1 MVSEEYFPAR
11 RDHDEHARQSSAISG
26 AGPFDLRLHPV
37 FCRLEPK
44 ITLVAVAENPRDI
57 TSGNE
62 DLFQEEVGELKQH
75 LKEALELCESEQVSA
90 ESLMLEGDAR
100 KSLLFAA
107 EKKVRP
113 DMLVIAR
120 HSHEP
125 DGGFI
130 ARSLTYLVD
139 ELDYMTFGSVSSFLA
154 RRIQCPL
161 LILPSL

>member
-1 MVSEEYFPAR
+1 MNIMIAYDGSRNAKLALAQTITMFRAL
-11 RDHDEHARQSSAISG
+11 D
-26 AGPFDLRLHPV
+26 
-37 FCRLEPK
+37 PK

-62 DLFQEEVGELKQH
+62 DMFQEEVAELKGY
-75 LKEALELCESEQVSA
+75 LKEAVEVCLNQQVSA
-90 ESLMLEGDAR
+90 ETMLLDGDPR
-100 KSLLFAA
+100 KMLLFAA

-130 ARSLTYLVD
+130 ARSLTYFVD

-161 LILPSL
+161 LILPSR

>member
-1 MVSEEYFPAR
+1 MKIMIAYDGSRNAR
-11 RDHDEHARQSSAISG
+11 LALAQTITMFRDLKPRIA
-26 AGPFDLRLHPV
+26 
-37 FCRLEPK
+37 
-44 ITLVAVAENPRDI
+44 LVAVAENPRDI

-62 DLFQEEVGELKQH
+62 DFFQQEVDELKQH
-75 LKEALELCESEQVSA
+75 LAEAMEVCENEQIAA
-90 ESLMLEGDAR
+90 ETMLLEGDAR
-100 KSLLFAA
+100 KMLLFAA
-107 EKKVRP
+107 EKQIRP

-130 ARSLTYLVD
+130 ARSLTYFVD

-154 RRIQCPL
+154 RRVQCPL

>member
-1 MVSEEYFPAR
+1 MKIMIAYDGSRNAKLALAQTITMF
-11 RDHDEHARQSSAISG
+11 HDL
-26 AGPFDLRLHPV
+26 GPNL
-37 FCRLEPK
+37 
-44 ITLVAVAENPRDI
+44 ILVAVAENPRDI
-57 TSGNE
+57 SEGNE
-62 DLFQEEVGELKQH
+62 DFFQQELDELKH
-75 LKEALELCESEQVSA
+75 SVAEAMEVCEKAQVSA
-90 ESLMLEGDAR
+90 ESLVLEGDAR
-100 KSLLFAA
+100 KMLLFAA

-130 ARSLTYLVD
+130 ARSLTYFVD

-161 LILPSL
+161 LILPSR

>member
-1 MVSEEYFPAR
+1 MNIMIAYDGSRNAKLALAQTITMFR
-11 RDHDEHARQSSAISG
+11 
-26 AGPFDLRLHPV
+26 
-37 FCRLEPK
+37 RLEPK

-75 LKEALELCESEQVSA
+75 LQEALELCESEQVSA
-90 ESLMLEGDAR
+90 ETLMLEGDAR
-100 KSLLFAA
+100 KSLLFAS

-130 ARSLTYLVD
+130 ARSLTYFVD

-161 LILPSL
+161 LILPSR

>member
-1 MVSEEYFPAR
+1 MNIMIAYDGSRNAKLALAQTITMFR
-11 RDHDEHARQSSAISG
+11 
-26 AGPFDLRLHPV
+26 
-37 FCRLEPK
+37 RLEPK

-62 DLFQEEVGELKQH
+62 DLFQEEVGELKLH
-75 LKEALELCESEQVSA
+75 LQEALELCESEQVSA

-130 ARSLTYLVD
+130 ARSLTYFVD

>member
-1 MVSEEYFPAR
+1 MNIMIAYDGSRNAKLALAQTITMF
-11 RDHDEHARQSSAISG
+11 G
-26 AGPFDLRLHPV
+26 A
-37 FCRLEPK
+37 LEPK

-62 DLFQEEVGELKQH
+62 DMFQEEVAELKGH
-75 LKEALELCESEQVSA
+75 LKEALEVCQNQEVSA
-90 ESLMLEGDAR
+90 ETMLLDGDPR
-100 KSLLFAA
+100 KMLLFAA
-107 EKKVRP
+107 EKKVHP

-120 HSHEP
+120 HSHES

-130 ARSLTYLVD
+130 ARSLTYFVD

-161 LILPSL
+161 LILPSR

>member
-1 MVSEEYFPAR
+1 MNIMIAYDGSRNAR
-11 RDHDEHARQSSAISG
+11 LALAQTITMFR
-26 AGPFDLRLHPV
+26 
-37 FCRLEPK
+37 RLEPK
-44 ITLVAVAENPRDI
+44 IILVAVAENPRDI

-62 DLFQEEVGELKQH
+62 DLFQEEVSELKQH
-75 LKEALELCESEQVSA
+75 LKEALDVCESEQVRA

-130 ARSLTYLVD
+130 ARSLTYFVD

-161 LILPSL
+161 LILPSR

>member
-1 MVSEEYFPAR
+1 MKIMIAYDGSRNAR
-11 RDHDEHARQSSAISG
+11 LALAQTITMFRDLKPQ
-26 AGPFDLRLHPV
+26 
-37 FCRLEPK
+37 

-62 DLFQEEVGELKQH
+62 DFFQQEVDELKQH
-75 LKEALELCESEQVSA
+75 ISEAMEVCRKEQIVA
-90 ESLMLEGDAR
+90 ETMLLEGDAR
-100 KSLLFAA
+100 KMLLFAA
-107 EKKVRP
+107 EKKIRP

-130 ARSLTYLVD
+130 ARSLTYFVD

-154 RRIQCPL
+154 RRVQCPL